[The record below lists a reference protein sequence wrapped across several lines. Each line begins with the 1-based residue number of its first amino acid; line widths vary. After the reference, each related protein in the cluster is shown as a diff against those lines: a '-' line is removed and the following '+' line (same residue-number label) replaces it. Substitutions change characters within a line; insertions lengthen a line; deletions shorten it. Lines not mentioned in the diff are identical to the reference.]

1 MLFANFDC
9 LVIIRLV
16 HDYQAFIL
24 ARFSL
29 VIIVVVDDFLNKN
42 HLLYFF
48 KKMRVEN
55 HTYSYIRHI
64 MLNHYEKGWN
74 AAQSFRDLNE
84 LFGDHTTLPSYSGP
98 FGNPLGETP
107 VETQIFFLLTFLNR
121 SHDSSPVTRF
131 FRNGVCTF
139 PCSKSGKIQTRSA
152 LCSRRVRGDPSS
164 QIPYF
169 SELFETANDGRMI
182 HIRPAFWL
190 SSFRPLPRLSK
201 VPDRRNLKVDLFIF
215 HLQGLYR
222 PI

>member
-1 MLFANFDC
+1 MVEFFFYKNNLLFSVNEIAYQKS
-9 LVIIRLV
+9 IIHIR
-16 HDYQAFIL
+16 HT
-24 ARFSL
+24 
-29 VIIVVVDDFLNKN
+29 
-42 HLLYFF
+42 LLYHF
-48 KKMRVEN
+48 
-55 HTYSYIRHI
+55 
-64 MLNHYEKGWN
+64 EKGWKCMQHSHFAISTN
-74 AAQSFRDLNE
+74 FLAKEQSAKAKLKDATHHIAFLQW
-84 LFGDHTTLPSYSGP
+84 TP
-98 FGNPLGETP
+98 FGIPLGETP
-107 VETQIFFLLTFLNR
+107 DETQTIFLLTCLKR
-121 SHDSSPVTRF
+121 SHHSTRVSRF
-131 FRNGVCTF
+131 FRNGVCSIR
-139 PCSKSGKIQTRSA
+139 CSKSGKIQTRSA